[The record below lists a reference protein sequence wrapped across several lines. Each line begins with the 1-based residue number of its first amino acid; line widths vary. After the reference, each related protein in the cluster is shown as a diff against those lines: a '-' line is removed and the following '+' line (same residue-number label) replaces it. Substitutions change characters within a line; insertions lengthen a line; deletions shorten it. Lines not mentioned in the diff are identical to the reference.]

1 MDKWNEIR
9 TAAQVARLGTISAAA
24 DALGLHRATVT
35 RHVDTLE
42 AALGGKLFLRH
53 PRGFTPTALGLDLL
67 RVADATED
75 QFGQLQ
81 RRATQQSGELTGEL
95 VVTCVDMLIEDL
107 LPALSLFRSAHP
119 HVTVRFI
126 SSADVLRLEYGEAH
140 IAVRGGRRPDDPDN
154 VVLPFRQLRMGLY
167 ATQAYVTRHG
177 RPTSPRDYGDHIFV
191 GPASDNPRAEFL
203 SWMIENVPAEAI
215 SLRSNQSAVMKRA
228 ILSGFGIGF
237 VPQSFAR
244 SRSELVE
251 IMKPRPEWVVGTWI
265 VTHVDLHRT
274 AKVQAFLDALKT
286 TRADPFSAPL
296 PSA

>member
-9 TAAQVARLGTISAAA
+9 TAAQVARTGTISAAA

-42 AALGGKLFLRH
+42 AVLGGKLFLRH
-53 PRGFTPTALGLDLL
+53 ARGFTPTALGLDLL
-67 RVADATED
+67 RVADATDD

-81 RRATQQSGELTGEL
+81 RRATQQSGGLTGEL
-95 VVTCVDMLIEDL
+95 VITCVEMLMADL
-107 LPALSLFRSAHP
+107 LPALHLFRSAHP

-126 SSADVLRLEYGEAH
+126 TSPDVLRLEYGEAH

-154 VVLPFRQLRMGLY
+154 VVLPFRRLRMGLY
-167 ATQAYVTRHG
+167 ATQAYVDRHG
-177 RPTSPRDYGDHIFV
+177 QPSSPSDYGDHIFV
-191 GPASDNPRAEFL
+191 GPASENPRAPFL

-215 SLRSNQSAVMKRA
+215 SLRSDQSAVMKLA
-228 ILSGFGIGF
+228 ILAGFGIGF
-237 VPQSFAR
+237 LPKSFVRAQGG
-244 SRSELVE
+244 LVE

-274 AKVQAFLDALKT
+274 AKVQAFLNALKT
-286 TRADPFSAPL
+286 VRTDPRSAPL
-296 PSA
+296 PDG